1 MSARPG
7 FDWGGLMRA
16 GVCGLGLRPAE
27 VWALTPGELLL
38 MLGGEAAG
46 ARPLPRARL
55 DALMARYPD
64 ARPGARTGT
73 RAGPDKGEGE

>member
-1 MSARPG
+1 MSVRPRFDCPR
-7 FDWGGLMRA
+7 FDWAGLLRA

-46 ARPLPRARL
+46 APALPRAGL
-55 DALMARYPD
+55 EALLARYPD
-64 ARPGARTGT
+64 AG
-73 RAGPDKGEGE
+73 KGSGG